1 MPGGKKI
8 LIVEDDVNFYNL
20 VRTALELK
28 GYNIVHVSNGME
40 AVSRIREEMPD
51 LVLLDIVMPGASGLD
66 ILQELKGTDDTKGL
80 KVVMLTNFGTDEN
93 VNRAM
98 GLGAEDYFMKYNVVP
113 TELPDKIATY
123 LGEVPSSGVSVTN

>member
-8 LIVEDDVNFYNL
+8 LIVEDDENFYTL

-28 GYNIVHVSNGME
+28 GYHIVHVANGVE
-40 AVSRIREEMPD
+40 AVAKIRAEMPD

-66 ILQELKGTDDTKGL
+66 ILEELKNSEDTKPI
-80 KVVMLTNFGTDEN
+80 KVVMLTNFGTDDN
-93 VNRAM
+93 VNKAM
-98 GLGAEDYFMKYNVVP
+98 SLGADDYFMKYNVVP

-123 LGEVPSSGVSVTN
+123 LGETPSSGVAVTN